1 MKSESSWGRGRHG
14 KDALNVYDARGNV
27 VISWAEGVCDDTY
40 TPSGYTLNRASRAW
54 YDALGRKTQSF
65 SPDSK
70 NAVGEERFTTYTYN
84 DDGLLLRTTN
94 PDYSWVEN
102 TAYDKCGRVTD
113 TQFSTGDGTSATTS
127 ATYDPAGRLMT
138 ATNAN
143 GFETEFTYDHLGR
156 QTAAGYAGF
165 TAESQFTYN
174 TLGWNLATQDA
185 DGFATTYLYDKV
197 GRVLSET
204 TADYV
209 TVAEYNTAGQLLTQ
223 AKYPMG
229 QSSTPERR
237 TNFTYDVFG
246 RAINEEQLLH
256 PGQPEEETVRD
267 LTNQYD
273 SLSRVTLSD
282 DDGLD
287 LHHRFTYPV
296 NTTSGTTDTAFIGPE
311 SSDSATVVITVDAHG
326 LETSRALDIDPLD
339 PYQPVAEIIR
349 TIDPEDGRDDARRV
363 TAAYLDHDALTQ
375 TPDLLQAAYDYDQA
389 GHLIAQGGVGFTAA
403 GATYEYDVSETETTW
418 ASGLKIEEH
427 LNLTLVGSAGAISA
441 TYTYDEDSENRL
453 ESATM
458 DIDGDDTDDITDT
471 YDFDQAGNL
480 QSVIGAGG
488 TWSYLYGYEAD
499 PASDSNRLVR
509 IDKDGAP
516 QMHFTFDPEDR
527 WRTMQAP
534 TSAQDDP
541 DRELFTYT
549 EAGRLATYQ
558 RYEGGTLALTATYT
572 YDPAGQRKR
581 SVVTEGTGED
591 EVITTTE
598 YTYVGLSLQELRAT
612 QDGAQTASWTITY
625 LHDEAGR
632 PYGGI
637 YRDSETQGPQF
648 FLLVTTDRGDVVS
661 LTDKNGNPF
670 AAYRYDPWGDPVGE
684 VSPPPLVRHEE
695 DDTALTYQG
704 TWTTT
709 QDQEASA
716 GSLTST
722 DETGASVTYEFT
734 GTGVDWITT
743 TSAIQGIASVT
754 LDGGTPELID
764 LHSESTVYQ
773 QSAWTSDALEAG
785 THTLV
790 IAWTG
795 TKNENSSGT
804 TIGVDA
810 LDVTGVPEAGHRP
823 PGSGRSRPW
832 MPRARRSSAP
842 SWRRRSAGARCCA
855 TPGTAT
861 TKKARCTTCP
871 RGTTTPR
878 RGCSSP
884 RTLPVTTGSR
894 ARISTVWG
902 TRWGWWIQRGTYLS
916 GRPAVAR
923 RMQR

>member
-1 MKSESSWGRGRHG
+1 MVSLGGR
-14 KDALNVYDARGNV
+14 
-27 VISWAEGVCDDTY
+27 
-40 TPSGYTLNRASRAW
+40 
-54 YDALGRKTQSF
+54 
-65 SPDSK
+65 
-70 NAVGEERFTTYTYN
+70 
-84 DDGLLLRTTN
+84 
-94 PDYSWVEN
+94 
-102 TAYDKCGRVTD
+102 
-113 TQFSTGDGTSATTS
+113 AT
-127 ATYDPAGRLMT
+127 R
-138 ATNAN
+138 N
-143 GFETEFTYDHLGR
+143 
-156 QTAAGYAGF
+156 
-165 TAESQFTYN
+165 
-174 TLGWNLATQDA
+174 
-185 DGFATTYLYDKV
+185 
-197 GRVLSET
+197 VLS
-204 TADYV
+204 
-209 TVAEYNTAGQLLTQ
+209 GSG
-223 AKYPMG
+223 PC
-229 QSSTPERR
+229 
-237 TNFTYDVFG
+237 
-246 RAINEEQLLH
+246 
-256 PGQPEEETVRD
+256 
-267 LTNQYD
+267 D

-326 LETSRALDIDPLD
+326 LETSRALDIDPAS
-339 PYQPVAEIIR
+339 PYQPEAEIIR
-349 TIDPEDGRDDARRV
+349 TIDPDAGRDDARRV
-363 TAAYLDHDALTQ
+363 TAAYLDTNADE
-375 TPDLLQAAYDYDQA
+375 TPDFVQAAYDYDQA
-389 GHLIAQGGVGFTAA
+389 GHLVSQGGVGFVNGSAN

-612 QDGAQTASWTITY
+612 QDGAQTASWRVTY
-625 LHDEAGR
+625 LHDESGR
-632 PYGGI
+632 PYAGI
-637 YRDSETQGPQF
+637 YRDNATQDPQF

-704 TWTTT
+704 TWTVTP
-709 QDQEASA
+709 DVEASE
-716 GSLTST
+716 GNLTTT
-722 DETGASVTYEFT
+722 DETEASVTYEFT
-734 GTGVDWITT
+734 GTSIDWIAS
-743 TSAIQGIASVT
+743 TSAIQAIASVT

-764 LHSESTVYQ
+764 LYSESTLHQESV
-773 QSAWTSDALEAG
+773 WTSGTLEAG
-785 THTLV
+785 PHTLL
-790 IAWTG
+790 ITWTG
-795 TKNENSSGT
+795 TKNENSTGT

-810 LDVTGVPEAGHRP
+810 FDVTGVPDAGHPATGVWVQGTLDSQSQTVIRGELAETISRRQVLRYAGYCYDSESGLYYLSARHYDP
-823 PGSGRSRPW
+823 ETRLFLSKDPSRNDGEQSAYQYSLGNPIAFVDPTGYDPADLEKYCEEARAKRAYELQLAAEYQEWIAPLAASGAVDNGIYFTQVKHGMQYLVPLDEYLADNFSADEDLALDIRRVLEVIIRDGTLGHMNPNYAKEARLAVLSGGMPDPALFVLVYWGEATECLENPLEYYLLQPNHRSPGAEREYQCKRNEETGRAYLD
-832 MPRARRSSAP
+832 MPLTNTAQLNR
-842 SWRRRSAGARCCA
+842 AGAWLAWGIDTLVVMGGVWVEENLGYHGGADFFMDRAIEDWGEA
-855 TPGTAT
+855 T
-861 TKKARCTTCP
+861 RD
-871 RGTTTPR
+871 RGGGMSFYIPT
-878 RGCSSP
+878 
-884 RTLPVTTGSR
+884 R
-894 ARISTVWG
+894 ALG
-902 TRWGWWIQRGTYLS
+902 G
-916 GRPAVAR
+916 P
-923 RMQR
+923 